1 MRALAAKVFS
11 ADIQITLREIAA
23 SYDALERL
31 ADDRARSPSSAAR
44 DRTVSQK
51 AAARH
56 RFSNLLLRVQMGA
69 WLSVHAMRRSKR
81 AMVARSSDFLRP
93 SSSSP
98 AATIS

>member
-51 AAARH
+51 PR
-56 RFSNLLLRVQMGA
+56 RVIAFPTCCSASKWVPGCPF
-69 WLSVHAMRRSKR
+69 MR
-81 AMVARSSDFLRP
+81 
-93 SSSSP
+93 
-98 AATIS
+98 